1 MVNCQLPPNSTVYV
15 TLYTC
20 SVFYMHELTGG
31 VNEQNFQFILYRV
44 TVLYACTLFT
54 LYLNIANNSTIS
66 VFYMTYCLSFLV
78 GLLYKLYPL
87 SSHFTYNRKAVGSEG

>member
-20 SVFYMHELTGG
+20 SAFYMHKLTGG
-31 VNEQNFQFILYRV
+31 VNEQNFQFILYEV
-44 TVLYACTLFT
+44 TTLYTCTL
-54 LYLNIANNSTIS
+54 YKVSLNIAYNSTIS
-66 VFYMTYCLSFLV
+66 VFYMTYCLPFLI

-87 SSHFTYNRKAVGSEG
+87 SSQFTHSRIAVRNEG